1 MISIPCNRCGSPI
14 LVDTHIDGTPK
25 TMLCSSCQ
33 PKPAPLRM
41 ADAVMSRMLGDKAG
55 AP

>member
-1 MISIPCNRCGSPI
+1 MSETILTCNRCGCAFIP
-14 LVDTHIDGTPK
+14 VGANHTHSL
-25 TMLCSSCQ
+25 LCGSCQ

-41 ADAVMSRMLGDKAG
+41 ADAVMSRMLGDKVG